1 MPHPVS
7 CGACNATFSIP
18 DEVWEKRVDGQLAT
32 LKCRQCKAP
41 IQVDGRSRRG
51 SITSEAT
58 KGHHVTG
65 TAGSANRKSSPDP
78 SGTRSAPMTR
88 SPSLGDAD
96 RTTTPKTAGATSAGP
111 SLKQTA
117 LTEAPV
123 VGGVTP
129 AGVASSDWLS
139 SAHVGATAGPQNA
152 RQDRRAAQP
161 DARGPARQ
169 TKKEDRP
176 QTTSHRTLEDS
187 DDNGRNRVKVD
198 HNAAASDKNVQ
209 ASNHAATKQPTL
221 AVLIKTTEAPKPT
234 ALAAPK
240 GSATHPTQSFTAR
253 KQLPPPTSAVETA
266 GTELV
271 PVAVT
276 TTQLENETKSAATGR
291 GGGPPPLRK
300 TQTQTQTQTTGLVSI
315 PTEGMPASPD
325 RPVAQK
331 GPKAGGPPPLP
342 HQSTS
347 RDAPPSN
354 ERVAREE
361 GPPRVHSPASMPV
374 VTAVA
379 VPLGANRAVSIPP
392 RQSDIAA
399 LLKIRPKFPRWLPFA
414 VLGTIVLSVA
424 GLAALSWTRGD
435 TTAERPTLNA
445 SSQRNFTYPENA
457 TSSSVAKQNVATSA
471 PSSSAS
477 DTRAASGAFASQ
489 FAQAAAQQRPTTRFD
504 RDATVKALAAGLAKA
519 ASCHNR
525 GDPTGAAT
533 VTLSIS
539 PSGQVLSVTVAPPF
553 ATTFTAECI
562 RNALVDVK
570 CPPFQGAPGRLVH
583 SISIH

>member
-41 IQVDGRSRRG
+41 IQVDGRARRG

-58 KGHHVTG
+58 KGHPVTG
-65 TAGSANRKSSPDP
+65 TAASGDRASSPDP
-78 SGTRSAPMTR
+78 SGTRAAPVTR
-88 SPSLGDAD
+88 AASLGDAT
-96 RTTTPKTAGATSAGP
+96 RTTTPKPAGAISAGS
-111 SLKQTA
+111 SLKQPS
-117 LTEAPV
+117 LREAPV
-123 VGGVTP
+123 VDGMTS
-129 AGVASSDWLS
+129 AGSASSDWLS
-139 SAHVGATAGPQNA
+139 SKHTGATAGLKNA
-152 RQDRRAAQP
+152 GQERLAPQP
-161 DARGPARQ
+161 DARGTAPQ
-169 TKKEDRP
+169 PKKEDRP
-176 QTTSHRTLEDS
+176 LTTSHWTTEASGDS
-187 DDNGRNRVKVD
+187 SRNTVKVD
-198 HNAAASDKNVQ
+198 RNVAASHKRVQ
-209 ASNHAATKQPTL
+209 LPNQAAGKQPNL
-221 AVLIKTTEAPKPT
+221 AVPAKTAETPKPT
-234 ALAAPK
+234 TPAIPTASAAH
-240 GSATHPTQSFTAR
+240 SAPSVIASN
-253 KQLPPPTSAVETA
+253 QLPPTSSVETA
-266 GTELV
+266 R
-271 PVAVT
+271 PA
-276 TTQLENETKSAATGR
+276 LESAAVATNKLAGEAKPAAVVR

-300 TQTQTQTQTTGLVSI
+300 TQTEIADPISASAHGI
-315 PTEGMPASPD
+315 PASPD
-325 RPVAQK
+325 KPK

-342 HQSTS
+342 HQPTS
-347 RDAPPSN
+347 HDAPVPGN
-354 ERVAREE
+354 ERVVQSREE
-361 GPPRVHSPASMPV
+361 GPRVHSPASMPV
-374 VTAVA
+374 VTAMVM
-379 VPLGANRAVSIPP
+379 PLGADRAVSVPP

-399 LLKIRPKFPRWLPFA
+399 LLKIRPKFPKWLPFA

-435 TTAERPTLNA
+435 TTAEGPTLGT
-445 SSQRNFTYPENA
+445 SGKPDLTYPENGTA
-457 TSSSVAKQNVATSA
+457 SAVAKQNVATSA
-471 PSSSAS
+471 PSSAAS
-477 DTRAASGAFASQ
+477 DTRATSGAFASQ

-504 RDATVKALAAGLAKA
+504 RDATVKALATGLARA

-525 GDPTGAAT
+525 GDPTGAAI

>member
-32 LKCRQCKAP
+32 LKCRQCKAS

-65 TAGSANRKSSPDP
+65 TAGAGDRTSSPDP
-78 SGTRSAPMTR
+78 SGTRAAPMNR
-88 SPSLGDAD
+88 NASLGDAA
-96 RTTTPKTAGATSAGP
+96 RTTTPKPAGATSAGS
-111 SLKQTA
+111 SLKQPA
-117 LTEAPV
+117 LKEAPAV
-123 VGGVTP
+123 DGVKS
-129 AGVASSDWLS
+129 AGLASSDWLS
-139 SAHVGATAGPQNA
+139 STHIGATAGPQNA
-152 RQDRRAAQP
+152 RPDRRAAQP
-161 DARGPARQ
+161 DARGLTPQ

-176 QTTSHRTLEDS
+176 PTTSHRTLEDS
-187 DDNGRNRVKVD
+187 SDNNRNKVKVD
-198 HNAAASDKNVQ
+198 RNAAASDKSVQ
-209 ASNHAATKQPTL
+209 FPNQAVAKQPTL
-221 AVLIKTTEAPKPT
+221 AVPTKTAEAPKST
-234 ALAAPK
+234 AVAAHT
-240 GSATHPTQSFTAR
+240 GSATHTAHSVAVS
-253 KQLPPPTSAVETA
+253 KQVPPTSSVETA
-266 GTELV
+266 GPE
-271 PVAVT
+271 PKPAAVT
-276 TTQLENETKSAATGR
+276 TTQLAGETKSAAVGR

-300 TQTQTQTQTTGLVSI
+300 AQTTDLVSA
-315 PTEGMPASPD
+315 PTHGMPASPD
-325 RPVAQK
+325 KPVAQQ

-347 RDAPPSN
+347 RDAPVPSN
-354 ERVAREE
+354 ERVTHPREE
-361 GPPRVHSPASMPV
+361 GPRVHSPASMPV

-379 VPLGANRAVSIPP
+379 VPLGANGAVSIPP

-399 LLKIRPKFPRWLPFA
+399 LLKIRPKFPKWLPFA
-414 VLGTIVLSVA
+414 VLGTLVLSVA

-435 TTAERPTLNA
+435 TTAEGPTSGT
-445 SSQRNFTYPENA
+445 SSQRNLTYAENA
-457 TSSSVAKQNVATSA
+457 SASSVAKQNVATSA
-471 PSSSAS
+471 PSSAAS

-504 RDATVKALAAGLAKA
+504 RAATVKALAAGLAKA

-539 PSGQVLSVTVAPPF
+539 PSGQVLSVTLAPPF

>member
-41 IQVDGRSRRG
+41 IQVDGRARRG

-58 KGHHVTG
+58 KGHPVTG
-65 TAGSANRKSSPDP
+65 SAGFGSRKSSPDP
-78 SGTRSAPMTR
+78 SGTRAAPVIRTA
-88 SPSLGDAD
+88 SLGDAT
-96 RTTTPKTAGATSAGP
+96 RATTPKPAGAFGAGS
-111 SLKQTA
+111 SLKQPA
-117 LTEAPV
+117 IKEAPV
-123 VGGVTP
+123 ATGVTS

-139 SAHVGATAGPQNA
+139 PKHTGATVGLKNA
-152 RQDRRAAQP
+152 RQDHHTAQA
-161 DARGPARQ
+161 DVRGNAQQP
-169 TKKEDRP
+169 KKEEKPTTTNSRALESSGDGSRNKGKIDRI
-176 QTTSHRTLEDS
+176 T
-187 DDNGRNRVKVD
+187 
-198 HNAAASDKNVQ
+198 AAPDKSVQ
-209 ASNHAATKQPTL
+209 SPTQAATKQPAL
-221 AVLIKTTEAPKPT
+221 AAPTKTAETPKRT
-234 ALAAPK
+234 ALAAPTA
-240 GSATHPTQSFTAR
+240 SATHNAPLVPSSS
-253 KQLPPPTSAVETA
+253 KQLPPTSSVETA
-266 GTELV
+266 GPELEA
-271 PVAVT
+271 PA
-276 TTQLENETKSAATGR
+276 AATNKWAGEAKPAAVGQ

-300 TQTQTQTQTTGLVSI
+300 TQAETTDVVSASAHGI
-315 PTEGMPASPD
+315 PASPD
-325 RPVAQK
+325 KPK

-342 HQSTS
+342 HQPTS
-347 RDAPPSN
+347 HDAPVPSN
-354 ERVAREE
+354 EQIVQSREE
-361 GPPRVHSPASMPV
+361 GPRVHSPASMPV
-374 VTAVA
+374 VTAMVM
-379 VPLGANRAVSIPP
+379 PLGANRAVSIPP

-399 LLKIRPKFPRWLPFA
+399 LLRIRPRFPKWLPFA
-414 VLGTIVLSVA
+414 VLGTIVLLVA

-435 TTAERPTLNA
+435 TTAEGPKLGTSSRPNLTYLEKPTA
-445 SSQRNFTYPENA
+445 SSF
-457 TSSSVAKQNVATSA
+457 AKQNVATSA

-477 DTRAASGAFASQ
+477 PPDTRAASGAFASQ

-504 RDATVKALAAGLAKA
+504 RDATIRALAAGLAKA

-562 RNALVDVK
+562 RNALVDAK
-570 CPPFQGAPGRLVH
+570 CPPFQGGPGRLVH